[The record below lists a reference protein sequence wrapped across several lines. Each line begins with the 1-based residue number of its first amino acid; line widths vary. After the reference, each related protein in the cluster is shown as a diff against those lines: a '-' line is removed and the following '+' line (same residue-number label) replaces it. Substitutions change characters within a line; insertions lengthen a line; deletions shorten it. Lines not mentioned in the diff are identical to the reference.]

1 MMMMSPPSP
10 KSSATTGVAT
20 SVAGNKTG
28 KQSGGASKSAKKR
41 YIPKQYPKPTLAE
54 LALLVG
60 DIAPTPPATVQ
71 KPLPYELKWRENG
84 AELSLHAA
92 NQGFIA
98 TQMARLQTH
107 TVQPM
112 VPVQVASVMI
122 SSAVTTEGTTT
133 LAEDATLPVADE
145 EIGLLPDDTM
155 TVPLQQSAIQEP
167 LSVLAEAQT
176 VTNQLAA
183 LLALPVEEE
192 ATHSSEATEQP
203 VMATDE
209 EEIADFEESIELE
222 FVTPVEAGLASY
234 LGVSHSS
241 TVTISVEHAIPRRS
255 QMAVNTATAPL
266 SNDEYFSQAL
276 EAELAAQKEWLAQ
289 ALEREQQK
297 AYPHKR
303 LNALPTPQACVEE
316 QQALVSLVNQALE
329 EEDVVSEPILLSD
342 SEVALE
348 FSTEAVEEPVIP
360 TAADANEQDFAAVL
374 ESLMEDFTETSLP
387 AEEADEE
394 ELPRQPLELLEDT
407 AETVTDEAVLLTEND
422 DDALAAFEVVGIQP
436 PDSTGVV
443 TAEPSE
449 LEVEQQPTIQGV
461 EFSEADTP
469 LELGT
474 ETTPPTFTQLLKRTK
489 AETPLELLLLSA
501 WFLKEYEQQTT
512 FSLRKLNHLLA
523 SVSKP
528 NANHTVLELAI
539 SKHYVT
545 LIPDLTGK
553 ATTTEYQL
561 SKAGENAAVKLI
573 QVLQ

>member
-20 SVAGNKTG
+20 SVAGTKTG
-28 KQSGGASKSAKKR
+28 KQSSGASKSAKKR

-107 TVQPM
+107 IVQPM
-112 VPVQVASVMI
+112 VSVQVASVMV
-122 SSAVTTEGTTT
+122 SSAVTTEDTTT
-133 LAEDATLPVADE
+133 LAEDATPQVLDTEA
-145 EIGLLPDDTM
+145 GLLPDDTM
-155 TVPLQQSAIQEP
+155 TVPLPQSAIQEP
-167 LSVLAEAQT
+167 LSVLAEVQT

-192 ATHSSEATEQP
+192 AVYPSEVIEQP
-203 VMATDE
+203 VTAIDE

-241 TVTISVEHAIPRRS
+241 TVTISVEHEIPRRP
-255 QMAVNTATAPL
+255 QVAVNTATAPL

-276 EAELAAQKEWLAQ
+276 EAELAAQKAWLAQ

-342 SEVALE
+342 SEVALD
-348 FSTEAVEEPVIP
+348 FATEVVEEPVTT

-374 ESLMEDFTETSLP
+374 ESLMEDFTETSQP
-387 AEEADEE
+387 TEEAGEE
-394 ELPRQPLELLEDT
+394 EPFQPLDLLEDT
-407 AETVTDEAVLLTEND
+407 AETVTDEAVLVTEKD
-422 DDALAAFEVVGIQP
+422 EDVLEVFEVVGIQP
-436 PDSTGVV
+436 PDSASAV
-443 TAEPSE
+443 TVEPSE
-449 LEVEQQPTIQGV
+449 PEAEQQPTMQV
-461 EFSEADTP
+461 AELTEADTQ